1 MVDEELVTTQFFHD
15 QADEKYVVNRVQ
27 DVEPILKANKIAQT
41 DGSDGYTAS
50 RDLKRV
56 ASIPLV
62 VVEQWMKQD
71 GINVLALTG
80 DEQQKYLKK
89 KLNDP
94 DNRFLRTDSGGQV
107 F

>member
-1 MVDEELVTTQFFHD
+1 MSEELVTTQFFHD
-15 QADEKYVVNRVQ
+15 KADEKYVVNRVQ
-27 DVEPILKANKIAQT
+27 DVEPILKANRISQT
-41 DGSDGYTAS
+41 DGTDGYTAS

-80 DEQQKYLKK
+80 DEQQKYFKK

-94 DNRFLRTDSGGQV
+94 DNRFLRTDSGGSV